1 MEKDR
6 FAQIYA
12 ERIDNYVS
20 DYLASSILSYEY
32 ENLPLT
38 LKERTAIENTM
49 FQFADNFVFDEII
62 FKNFLG
68 ETIYEAYSKAF
79 DSLYDGGKK
88 QSCIENATRM
98 KAKGYATQD
107 IVEITGLTT
116 EEIGM
121 LRA

>member
-12 ERIDNYVS
+12 ERINSHVS
-20 DYLASSILSYEY
+20 DYLASSTLSYEY
-32 ENLPLT
+32 ENLLLT
-38 LKERTAIENTM
+38 LKERTVIENTM
-49 FQFADNFVFDEII
+49 LQFADNFVFDEIV

-88 QSCIENATRM
+88 QSCIENAIRM
-98 KAKGYATQD
+98 KVRGYATPN
-107 IVEITGLTT
+107 IAEITGLTT
-116 EEIGM
+116 EEISK
-121 LRA
+121 LRC

>member
-1 MEKDR
+1 MEKER
-6 FAQIYA
+6 LAQIYA
-12 ERIDNYVS
+12 ERINNHVS
-20 DYLASSILSYEY
+20 DYLASSSLSYEY

-38 LKERTAIENTM
+38 LKERTIIENTM
-49 FQFADNFVFDEII
+49 FQFADNFAFDEII

-88 QSCIENATRM
+88 QSCIESATRM
-98 KAKGYATQD
+98 KSKGYATQD
-107 IVEITGLTT
+107 IVEITGLTN
-116 EEIGM
+116 EEIGK